1 MSMYVPYIA
10 ALKVQEDY
18 VLSAMPNAPVL
29 PYVPRSQRAVKAR
42 RVLAGLLH
50 RAADQVAP
58 IEEHELAA

>member
-1 MSMYVPYIA
+1 MSMYLPYIT
-10 ALKVQEDY
+10 ALKVQQDY
-18 VLSAMPNAPVL
+18 VLSAMPNAPQV
-29 PYVPRSQRAVKAR
+29 PHVPRPQRVATAR